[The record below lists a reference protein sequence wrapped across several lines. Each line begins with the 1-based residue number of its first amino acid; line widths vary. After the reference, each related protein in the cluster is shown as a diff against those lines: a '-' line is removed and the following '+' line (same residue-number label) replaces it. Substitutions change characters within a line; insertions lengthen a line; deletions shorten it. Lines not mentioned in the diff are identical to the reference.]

1 MRLNLNARIVVIVGV
16 PFVAILMM
24 AIVLWI
30 VKQLQRRFG
39 WSALSI
45 VIWLDFTRPL

>member
-1 MRLNLNARIVVIVGV
+1 MGLSVNARIIVIVGV
-16 PFVAILMM
+16 PFVTILMM

-45 VIWLDFTRPL
+45 VVWLDFTRSL